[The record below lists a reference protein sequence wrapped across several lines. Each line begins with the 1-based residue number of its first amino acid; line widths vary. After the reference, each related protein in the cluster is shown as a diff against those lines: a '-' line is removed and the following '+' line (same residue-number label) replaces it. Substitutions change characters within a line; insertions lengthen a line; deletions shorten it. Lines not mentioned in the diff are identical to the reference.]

1 MFAQQL
7 TKYVCVNTQQDI
19 IFLNNVILCV
29 LTTQV
34 QPEFVMMD
42 CLRGVI
48 LYQMICSILLN
59 LEDINWKDD

>member
-1 MFAQQL
+1 MFAL
-7 TKYVCVNTQQDI
+7 ILNKI
-19 IFLNNVILCV
+19 GFFFNNVILCV

-42 CLRGVI
+42 YLRGVI